1 MSEDTEKE
9 LLPPL
14 PPAWAVITC
23 TRRQTKQEIALKT
36 PKIISHHELLY
47 GGCVITKMT
56 GPSGLEKLHLIAKFS
71 NKQGLAPRRNAV
83 ECAADDSGSMEARLK
98 RQTAR
103 ADALQEGIQEGTV
116 TPTGTP

>member
-1 MSEDTEKE
+1 MSEASEKE

-14 PPAWAVITC
+14 APTWAVITC

-47 GGCVITKMT
+47 GGVVISKMT
-56 GPSGLEKLHLIAKFS
+56 GPAGLEKLQIIAKFS
-71 NKQGLAPRRNAV
+71 NKQGLVPRRNAV
-83 ECAADDSGSMEARLK
+83 ECAADDTGTMEARLK

-103 ADALQEGIQEGTV
+103 ADALQAAQTARTV

>member
-9 LLPPL
+9 LFPPS

-47 GGCVITKMT
+47 GGRVITKMT
-56 GPSGLEKLHLIAKFS
+56 GQAGLEKLQFHAKFS
-71 NKQGLAPRRNAV
+71 NKQNLIPRSAV
-83 ECAADDSGSMEARLK
+83 ECLADDSGTIEARLK
-98 RQTAR
+98 KQNHRDKT
-103 ADALQEGIQEGTV
+103 L
-116 TPTGTP
+116 